1 MILKCSAYILRG
13 TELPIIET
21 RDVCKT
27 YVTGP
32 LRVEALKNVNLS
44 VDKGEMVAIMGPS
57 GCGKTTLL
65 NCLSG
70 IDDVTSG
77 KVIVEDKEITSM
89 DDDAKTVFRAKR
101 MGFVFQFFN
110 LLPVLTAEENVE
122 LPLLLTEENSKNARK
137 KAQDL
142 LTAVGL
148 KNRATMRPASLSG
161 GERQRVTIAR
171 ALVNDPALIWAD
183 EPTGNL
189 DKKTADEVVGLM
201 RKLNKENGETF
212 VIDTHDPE
220 VGAVCDRIVHM
231 RDGVIVDE
239 NGSIHKIAQEIRK
252 FG

>member
-1 MILKCSAYILRG
+1 VQKCSAYHSEG
-13 TELPIIET
+13 CKLPIIET
-21 RDVCKT
+21 KDVCKT
-27 YVTGP
+27 FVSGS
-32 LRVEALKNVNLS
+32 LRVEALKNVTLS

-70 IDDVTSG
+70 IDEVTSG
-77 KVIVEDKEITSM
+77 KVLVEEKEITAM
-89 DDDAKTVFRAKR
+89 DDDAKTIFRARR

-122 LPLLLTEENSKNARK
+122 LPLLLTDENSKDARK
-137 KAQDL
+137 KAQEM

-148 KNRATMRPASLSG
+148 KDRATMRPASLSG

-189 DKKTADEVVGLM
+189 DKKTADEVVSLM
-201 RKLNKENGETF
+201 RKLNQENGETF
-212 VIDTHDPE
+212 VIVTHDPE
-220 VGAVCDRIVHM
+220 VGAACDRVIHM
-231 RDGVIVDE
+231 RDGVIVNE
-239 NGSIHKIAQEIRK
+239 NGSIHNITQEIRR

>member
-1 MILKCSAYILRG
+1 MRVKRDNQVFAM
-13 TELPIIET
+13 PIIET
-21 RDVCKT
+21 RSVNKV

-32 LRVEALKNVNLS
+32 VRVEALKNVSLS
-44 VDKGEMVAIMGPS
+44 IDQGEMVAVMGPS

-77 KVIVEDKEITSM
+77 QVFVEGKEITAM
-89 DDDAKTVFRAKR
+89 NDDAKTIFRAKR

-122 LPLLLTEENSKNARK
+122 LPLLLTDENSKDARNT
-137 KAQDL
+137 ALDL
-142 LTAVGL
+142 LTEVGL
-148 KNRATMRPASLSG
+148 KDRAKMRPASLSG

-171 ALVNDPALIWAD
+171 ALVNKPALIWAD

-189 DKKTADEVVGLM
+189 DKKTADEVVALM

-212 VIDTHDPE
+212 VIVTHDPE
-220 VGAVCDRIVHM
+220 VGAACDRIVYM
-231 RDGVIVDE
+231 RDGLIVNE
-239 NGSIHKIAQEIRK
+239 NGSVQQVASEIRRL
-252 FG
+252 G